1 MRGAERLAAVDKSA
15 APMALALPYLP
26 MDETIMVRLLRMCV
40 VGLGQ
45 YFEPV
50 FRQMGL
56 SESSFHVLCLL
67 MAEKGGEASPAK
79 LSELIGASRAHMS
92 QIVDALARDE
102 LVEKISDPVDSR
114 RHSVKITVAG
124 RQHTQDSLAAFVGP
138 MERAFRGLNP
148 EEFEQ
153 LGTLLRKAIL
163 SFDRGAAELRHS
175 A

>member
-1 MRGAERLAAVDKSA
+1 MRGAERLAAVDKSV
-15 APMALALPYLP
+15 APMAAALPDLP
-26 MDETIMVRLLRMCV
+26 MDETIMVRLLRICV

-92 QIVDALARDE
+92 QIVDALARDA
-102 LVEKISDPVDSR
+102 LVERISDPADAR
-114 RHSVKITVAG
+114 RHTVRVTPAG
-124 RQHTQDSLAAFVGP
+124 QARTISGLENFTEP
-138 MERAFRGLNP
+138 MEQAFAGLNP
-148 EEFEQ
+148 DEFAQ
-153 LGTLLRKAIL
+153 LSTLLRKAIL
-163 SFDRGAAELRHS
+163 SFDRDAFEPRPRA
-175 A
+175 